1 MAANPHR
8 AWAEINPAALSRNLA
23 RARALAPGARVM
35 CVVKADAYGH
45 GAAVAAA
52 ALADADAFGV
62 ASLEEALALRAAGV
76 TAPVAVLSG
85 FFAPQQVAA
94 MREGRIDAVV
104 HNRRQRE
111 ILRAAA
117 GRRQARIHVWLKV
130 DSGMGRLG
138 FAPDEA
144 EGELHRLRATAGI
157 GEVRLMTHFAAAD
170 GGDAAAR
177 DFTESQ
183 LRAYRPLRG
192 LPAEHSLAN
201 SAALLA
207 WPDSHADWV
216 RPGVMLYGASP
227 FAHRTAADCGLAP
240 AMRFCARLVAVRM
253 LRKGAGVGYGP
264 LYRCPEDMPVGVAA
278 CGYADG
284 YPRLAGA
291 ASKVAINGIV
301 TATVGAVSMD
311 SLSVDLR
318 PLAST
323 VRVGDEV
330 ELWGGTV
337 GVNSVAAAAG
347 TIPHHL
353 LSALGARV
361 PRTVISEV
369 Q

>member
-1 MAANPHR
+1 MAPTVPRR

-45 GAAVAAA
+45 GAAVAAT
-52 ALADADAFGV
+52 ALAGADAFGV

-76 TAPVAVLSG
+76 AAPVVVLSV

-104 HNRRQRE
+104 HSRRQRE
-111 ILRAAA
+111 ILHAAA
-117 GRRQARIHVWLKV
+117 GRNAARINVWLKV

-138 FAPDEA
+138 FAPAEV
-144 EGELHRLRATAGI
+144 EGELHRLRATAGV

-170 GGDAAAR
+170 GDDAAAR
-177 DFTESQ
+177 ALTESQ

-207 WPDSHADWV
+207 WPASHADWV

-227 FAHRTAADCGLAP
+227 FAHRAAADFGLAP
-240 AMRFCARLVAVRM
+240 AMRFCARLVAVRK
-253 LRKGAGVGYGP
+253 LRKGDGVGYGP
-264 LYRCPEDMPVGVAA
+264 LYRCPENMPVGVVA

-284 YPRLAGA
+284 YPRLAGGA
-291 ASKVAINGIV
+291 GVAINGA
-301 TATVGAVSMD
+301 TTTTVGAVSMD
-311 SLSVDLR
+311 SLSIDMR

-330 ELWGGTV
+330 ELWGGAV
-337 GVNSVAAAAG
+337 SVNSVAAAAG

-361 PRTVISEV
+361 QRSVISTV

>member
-1 MAANPHR
+1 MTVNPHR

-23 RARALAPGARVM
+23 RARALAPGTRVM

-45 GAAVAAA
+45 GAAAVAA
-52 ALADADAFGV
+52 ALAGADAFGV

-85 FFAPQQVAA
+85 FFAEEQVAL

-104 HNRRQRE
+104 HNCRQRE
-111 ILRAAA
+111 ILHAA
-117 GRRQARIHVWLKV
+117 GRHAARINVWLKV

-138 FAPDEA
+138 FAPAEV
-144 EGELHRLRATAGI
+144 EGELHRLRAAPGV

-170 GGDAAAR
+170 GEAAAAH
-177 DFTESQ
+177 DFTRAQ
-183 LRAYRPLRG
+183 LRVYQPLRQ

-207 WPDSHADWV
+207 WPASHADWV

-227 FAHRTAADCGLAP
+227 FAHRPAADFGLAP
-240 AMRFCARLVAVRM
+240 AMRFCARLVAVRK
-253 LRKGAGVGYGP
+253 LRKGDGIGYGP
-264 LYRCPEDMPVGVAA
+264 LYRCPENMPVGVVA

-284 YPRLAGA
+284 YPRLGGGA
-291 ASKVAINGIV
+291 AEVAINGIV
-301 TATVGAVSMD
+301 TPTVGAVSMD
-311 SLSVDLR
+311 SLSIDLR

-323 VRVGDEV
+323 VRVGDTV
-330 ELWGGTV
+330 ELWGGAV
-337 GVNSVAAAAG
+337 SVNSVAAAAG

-361 PRTVISEV
+361 PRTVISPA

>member
-1 MAANPHR
+1 MPRR

-45 GAAVAAA
+45 GAAAVAA
-52 ALADADAFGV
+52 ALAGADAFGV

-76 TAPVAVLSG
+76 TAPVVVLSG
-85 FFAPQQVAA
+85 FFAAEQVAA
-94 MREGRIDAVV
+94 MREERIDAVV

-111 ILRAAA
+111 ILHAA
-117 GRRQARIHVWLKV
+117 GRNAARINVWLKV

-138 FAPDEA
+138 FAPAEV
-144 EGELHRLRATAGI
+144 EGELHRLRATAGV

-170 GGDAAAR
+170 GEAAAAR
-177 DFTESQ
+177 DFTEAQ
-183 LRAYRPLRG
+183 LRAYRPLRE

-207 WPDSHADWV
+207 WPASHADWV

-227 FAHRTAADCGLAP
+227 FAHRTAADFGLAP
-240 AMRFCARLVAVRM
+240 AMRFCARLVAVRK
-253 LRKGAGVGYGP
+253 LRKGDGVGYGP
-264 LYRCPEDMPVGVAA
+264 LYRCPENMPVGVVA

-291 ASKVAINGIV
+291 AGVAINGAV
-301 TATVGAVSMD
+301 TTTVGAVSMD
-311 SLSVDLR
+311 SLSIDLR

-323 VRVGDEV
+323 VRVGATV
-330 ELWGGTV
+330 ELWGGAV
-337 GVNSVAAAAG
+337 SVNSVAAAAG

-361 PRTVISEV
+361 PRSVISPV

>member
-23 RARALAPGARVM
+23 RARVLAPGARVM

-52 ALADADAFGV
+52 ALADADA
-62 ASLEEALALRAAGV
+62 L
-76 TAPVAVLSG
+76 
-85 FFAPQQVAA
+85 
-94 MREGRIDAVV
+94 
-104 HNRRQRE
+104 
-111 ILRAAA
+111 
-117 GRRQARIHVWLKV
+117 
-130 DSGMGRLG
+130 
-138 FAPDEA
+138 PDEA